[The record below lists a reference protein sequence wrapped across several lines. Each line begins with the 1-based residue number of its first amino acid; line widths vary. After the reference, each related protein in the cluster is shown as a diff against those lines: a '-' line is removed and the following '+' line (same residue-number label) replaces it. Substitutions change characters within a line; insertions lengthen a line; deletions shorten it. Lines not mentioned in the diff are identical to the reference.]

1 MEAHAEMGY
10 RILAGSGAELLDL
23 AALLAL
29 THHERIDGSGYPVG
43 FQGDEIHPWA
53 RMLAIVDVFDAITG
67 RRPYR
72 KSAASSEAMEYICSN
87 AGTHFDPE
95 MVACWKSIMD
105 KN

>member
-1 MEAHAEMGY
+1 MSHEQLMVVY
-10 RILAGSGAELLDL
+10 Q
-23 AALLAL
+23 
-29 THHERIDGSGYPVG
+29 HHERIDGSGYPVG